1 MEYKYGNDYLKM
13 DLRYLDNL
21 LLYINES
28 QYIAIMGF
36 LNDTQQKRRIENSK
50 YYIIL
55 QPQTIKRFI
64 PYVCSFLVKPVDI
77 IY

>member
-1 MEYKYGNDYLKM
+1 MQQKDKEYKYGNDYLKM
-13 DLRYLDNL
+13 DLRYLDNPH
-21 LLYINES
+21 LYINES

-55 QPQTIKRFI
+55 QPQTIKRCI
-64 PYVCSFLVKPVDI
+64 P
-77 IY
+77 